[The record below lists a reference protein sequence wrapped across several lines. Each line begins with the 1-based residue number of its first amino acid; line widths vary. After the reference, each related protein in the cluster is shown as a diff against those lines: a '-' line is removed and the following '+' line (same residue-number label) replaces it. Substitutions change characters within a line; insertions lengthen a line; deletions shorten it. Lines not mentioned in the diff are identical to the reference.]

1 MRGTDTTFL
10 IWEARVSAPFLTATV
25 ISASPISTPFCLL
38 LFRVSLIMDDMD
50 VDNAPNTTK
59 AGKEK
64 DNDKKRFEV
73 KKVSKHRRG
82 MISNDPNNTSSGT
95 QCLCGRG
102 VCHSLLWN
110 LFGRLIRVLDIVVDN
125 CAICRNHI
133 MDLCSSAI
141 LLQRCLLSP
150 R

>member
-1 MRGTDTTFL
+1 
-10 IWEARVSAPFLTATV
+10 
-25 ISASPISTPFCLL
+25 
-38 LFRVSLIMDDMD
+38 MDDMD
-50 VDNAPNTTK
+50 VDNAPSTTK

-82 MISNDPNNTSSGT
+82 VISSDPDETFSGM
-95 QCLCGRG
+95 QSLSGHG
-102 VCHSLLWN
+102 VRHPLICY
-110 LFGRLIRVLDIVVDN
+110 LFRRLIRISDIVVDN

-141 LLQRCLLSP
+141 LSRRYL
-150 R
+150 